1 MKVSEVLERLKNG
14 ENLKSISEALGVD
27 SSTLR
32 RKMKNLGYIFDNSTK
47 EWSYSGTDS
56 TEPLEQDVMELVK
69 TSNKRTSNNSPKVIK
84 NNTEKSKSEKKVEQS
99 NKNEEKDVFS
109 TEDIADLHEMLTEWR
124 MQRDKQSKY
133 KSLHEEIKALKRE
146 NRKRKTVILSED
158 VANRLDA
165 LSDRERFDKSDLL
178 EVALEHFLG
187 EYE

>member
-14 ENLKSISEALGVD
+14 ENLKAIAEVLGID

-32 RKMKNLGYIFDNSTK
+32 RKMKGLGYTFDNSTK

-56 TEPLEQDVMELVK
+56 TEPLEQDVMGMVK
-69 TSNKRTSNNSPKVIK
+69 TSNRKVSNNSPKVIPSNK
-84 NNTEKSKSEKKVEQS
+84 KKTESENKVEHR
-99 NKNEEKDVFS
+99 NKIDAFAA
-109 TEDIADLHEMLTEWR
+109 EDIADLHEMLAEWR